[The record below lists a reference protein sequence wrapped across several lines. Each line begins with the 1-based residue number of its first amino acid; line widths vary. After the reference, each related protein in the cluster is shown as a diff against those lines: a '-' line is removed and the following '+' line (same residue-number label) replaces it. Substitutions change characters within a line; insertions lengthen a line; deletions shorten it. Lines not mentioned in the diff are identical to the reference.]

1 MKMKKYLPLIIIGIA
16 ILILIP
22 FSIPILLALLTAFVL
37 EKPISILQNRFK
49 IKRPYAVLL
58 IFVVFLLLL
67 CILGFGLIN
76 FIYTNFVSFIAN
88 IPLYVRKFNHDFI
101 NPLLDT
107 WENYSASLPEGV
119 MTSIE
124 ISINNS
130 VNAVDGLVKQL
141 MESLILFV
149 SGIPGF
155 FIEALIYLIA
165 LYLISLDLPKI
176 WASLETMLTEKTRN
190 KIKYVVNDLYKAGFG
205 FIKAQVILS
214 LLTFIQ
220 AYIGLVLLRVD
231 YSLILAIII
240 VVVDILPILGTGSVL
255 VPWAIYAF
263 SQGQTNL
270 GIGLVVLFL
279 VITVVRRAVE
289 PKIMSTNMGIS
300 PLAALI
306 SMFIGLKMLGILGLF
321 LGPVVVIL
329 FETLRRANIIKLN
342 IKI

>member
-22 FSIPILLALLTAFVL
+22 FSIPILLALLTALVL

-76 FIYTNFVSFIAN
+76 FIYTNFVSFIEN

-149 SGIPGF
+149 SSIPGF

-214 LLTFIQ
+214 LLTFIL

>member
-1 MKMKKYLPLIIIGIA
+1 
-16 ILILIP
+16 
-22 FSIPILLALLTAFVL
+22 
-37 EKPISILQNRFK
+37 
-49 IKRPYAVLL
+49 
-58 IFVVFLLLL
+58 
-67 CILGFGLIN
+67 
-76 FIYTNFVSFIAN
+76 
-88 IPLYVRKFNHDFI
+88 
-101 NPLLDT
+101 
-107 WENYSASLPEGV
+107 
-119 MTSIE
+119 
-124 ISINNS
+124 
-130 VNAVDGLVKQL
+130 
-141 MESLILFV
+141 
-149 SGIPGF
+149 
-155 FIEALIYLIA
+155 LIA

-214 LLTFIQ
+214 LLTFIL

>member
-1 MKMKKYLPLIIIGIA
+1 
-16 ILILIP
+16 
-22 FSIPILLALLTAFVL
+22 
-37 EKPISILQNRFK
+37 
-49 IKRPYAVLL
+49 
-58 IFVVFLLLL
+58 
-67 CILGFGLIN
+67 
-76 FIYTNFVSFIAN
+76 
-88 IPLYVRKFNHDFI
+88 
-101 NPLLDT
+101 
-107 WENYSASLPEGV
+107 
-119 MTSIE
+119 
-124 ISINNS
+124 
-130 VNAVDGLVKQL
+130 
-141 MESLILFV
+141 
-149 SGIPGF
+149 
-155 FIEALIYLIA
+155 
-165 LYLISLDLPKI
+165 
-176 WASLETMLTEKTRN
+176 
-190 KIKYVVNDLYKAGFG
+190 
-205 FIKAQVILS
+205 
-214 LLTFIQ
+214 
-220 AYIGLVLLRVD
+220 VLLRVD

-306 SMFIGLKMLGILGLF
+306 SMFIGLKILGLF